1 MGQERIATERSVP
14 ASAMRKRLPIL
25 AIFVSAACAGPT
37 EARPPET
44 LLAIAPPKTT
54 ILDAG
59 SAKPPNT
66 VHLEVTE
73 ASGLPRELVAR
84 VYEAAREPLQGCQ
97 QSGGGKVN
105 VRITRHEGLF
115 HLSVEPGASLDPS
128 ARHCVLE
135 ALSTVD
141 LEETGGNVG
150 GPAIRP
156 SGFTSLITVSW

>member
-1 MGQERIATERSVP
+1 
-14 ASAMRKRLPIL
+14 L
-25 AIFVSAACAGPT
+25 AVA
-37 EARPPET
+37 
-44 LLAIAPPKTT
+44 PKTT
-54 ILDAG
+54 TPGAG
-59 SAKPPNT
+59 LAKPPDT

-73 ASGLPRELVAR
+73 ANGLPRELVAH
-84 VYEAAREPLQGCQ
+84 VYEAAREPLQGCR

-105 VRITRHEGLF
+105 VRITRSEGLF
-115 HLSVEPGASLDPS
+115 HLSVEPGASLDPT

-150 GPAIRP
+150 GPTIRP